1 MTFSK
6 RERYIFIATLIV
18 ISLALAYNFI
28 IEPFFKK
35 WNSVNAEIVK
45 KRAVLRKG
53 LKLLDNRND
62 IIKEFNNYASSIKNI
77 SKILSYIE
85 QKAVSSGI
93 KTSNIKPS
101 SAIQK
106 GLYREYI
113 IELQIE
119 GPFSGINKF
128 VSELINPPAF
138 IAVKKFELRTAT
150 NTPNFFKGT
159 IVLSKLII

>member
-6 RERYIFIATLIV
+6 RERYIFIATLVV

-35 WNSVNAEIVK
+35 WNSVDAEIVK
-45 KRAVLRKG
+45 KRTVLKKS

-77 SKILSYIE
+77 SKILSYVE
-85 QKAVSSGI
+85 EKAISSGI
-93 KTSNIKPS
+93 KTSNIKPNPEN
-101 SAIQK
+101 QK
-106 GLYREYI
+106 GLYKEYI

-119 GPFSGINKF
+119 GTFSAISKF
-128 VSELINPPAF
+128 LSALIKPPAF
-138 IAVKKFELRTAT
+138 IAVKKFEVKTAIDA
-150 NTPNFFKGT
+150 PSFFKGT